1 MLREAMEAGGAETE
15 KNGVIYDRLSRL
27 LLQTDDRP
35 GNLVTKLPWIPR
47 YLPGCEQCFRFLEV
61 ES

>member
-35 GNLVTKLPWIPR
+35 GNLVTKLPWID
-47 YLPGCEQCFRFLEV
+47 LN
-61 ES
+61 